1 MKRLLPALFITG
13 LLPALLWA
21 VSLLQFTG
29 EVLDEQAVELRWS
42 VDSVQG
48 MTAFDVERSTDNE
61 HFQLVGERIPVNGGL
76 DYMLLDSPGLASLPG
91 GGRDRMTDIEQI
103 YYYRLYYVLPSGGRL
118 AANQEA
124 LQVSFQLSTVSVTWG
139 SIKAMFR

>member
-1 MKRLLPALFITG
+1 MKRLLPAFFITG

-29 EVLDEQAVELRWS
+29 EVLDEQTVELRWS

-61 HFQLVGERIPVNGGL
+61 HFQLVGERVQANGGL
-76 DYMLLDSPGLASLPG
+76 VYTLLDSPGLASLPG
-91 GGRDRMTDIEQI
+91 GRDRVTDIEQT